1 MSEVKFIHGIEP
13 GPAFEFTFEGKTL
26 SGFDGESV
34 ASALMRAGIR
44 SQRSTL
50 KRSAPRGYY
59 CGMGLCWEC
68 AVDVEGEGVVRSCSF
83 MLRPGLRVK
92 AADGDLT

>member
-1 MSEVKFIHGIEP
+1 MKFIHGIEP
-13 GPAFEFTFEGKTL
+13 GRALEFTFEGKTL
-26 SGFDGESV
+26 SGFAGESV

-44 SQRSTL
+44 GQRSTL
-50 KRSAPRGYY
+50 RRSAPRGYY
-59 CGMGLCWEC
+59 CGMGLCWDC
-68 AVDVEGEGVVRSCSF
+68 AVHVEGEGVVRSCGF